1 MVMIRYLM
9 VLTLLLVG
17 LSPTWAQSSLKGV
30 VTDEADGNAGVAFAS
45 VLLKKDGEMVSGT
58 ATDLDGNYNLSNL
71 SAGTYDLVV
80 SYTGYPT
87 LTFKGIQIN
96 SGSAKTYNVV
106 FPKMN
111 PDDINKLEEITV
123 EADRPIVDQ
132 SNSSNSRTITSEEIE
147 KLATRN
153 IASIAAQ
160 KTGVIQKDEGEA
172 VSSSG
177 SRPTSNDVY
186 VDGVRQ
192 FGDAAIPETEI
203 EQVQVITSGIPAE
216 FGDVTGAIT
225 NIVTKGPSNKFT
237 GGAQVETSQFLDA
250 FGANRADLS
259 FAGPI
264 LKTAIKDAD
273 GMPIME
279 DAKDKD
285 GKTIMVDVKDAD
297 GNVIMVDGEPKKTAK
312 KVAKTRTLLGY
323 RVAATY
329 STSLD
334 ERASALGSFKLK
346 DDVLERIKANPL
358 VNNPE
363 GAGRVLA
370 ADFLTA
376 DDLEVTKIRPN
387 SRESYSILNAKLD
400 YKPTT
405 DLYVSAGVQAQFNWG
420 NSAGVT
426 NRIFNYE
433 FNPIYRTNT
442 IRSFVRLRQTIA
454 STTVQANAERD
465 STTKVPTLQNLSYEL
480 QLDYTTNSSSQ
491 SDPRYGQNLF
501 EYGYVGKIFRNLT
514 PVVFEVDSVA
524 IYNSQ
529 DSLLGYDV
537 RLGHGANFTQFTGFE
552 ANRDIN
558 PGLSAY
564 NDLVDQSSITSMEEL
579 EIVNGRFTGNR
590 TSVYGL
596 FNNVHANGSGYGKST
611 SSQLRANVKVN
622 FDLVQ
627 TTKDKSQIRH
637 YIQLGG
643 TYEQRVDRSYS
654 ISPFSLWTLADQS
667 ANDHLSFSAD
677 RSRPTGETFY
687 DPNSQRYFERYENL
701 IRNDEEG
708 NPTRMNAFG
717 ERLRADLGLGER
729 DWVNVHQLTPDQLRL
744 DMFEPTTLI
753 QGRNAVMNY
762 AGFDYLG
769 NALGSSVQFND
780 FFSEVDAD
788 GRKTRPIA
796 PIQPIYIAGYI
807 QDKFTYKDIIV
818 RAGVRF
824 DSYDANTKV
833 LRDPYSIS
841 GFYTASE
848 FENTSSGYSAPR
860 DAEYNRPSSI
870 GDDYVVYVNE
880 NSPDASVVGYR
891 QGEQWYNAAGSPVNN
906 AGELGSNFI
915 PALRGFSS
923 AENDPQ
929 GENYN
934 PDQAFRDYTP
944 NLIIMPRLS
953 FSFPIIK
960 DVSSF
965 YANYD
970 VLAQRPPTATVATP
984 LTYYNFRENAAN
996 GAIANPNLQSQRV
1009 VNYEVGYEQA
1019 LNKFSRFKFAMLY
1032 REERNLIQL
1041 KQYFFAY
1048 PVQYSSFGNDDFSTT
1063 KSFMFEYELRPKK
1076 RNAEQKAGN
1085 MRIIINYTLQFAEG
1099 TGSSPTSSA
1108 AIAATDLKY
1117 IFPLDYDQRHTFFV
1131 NWDYRYKSGNDYNG
1145 PRIGKFDVL
1154 ANTGLNVGLT
1164 AFSGS
1169 PYTRKLNPGGI
1180 GTSFNAGVT
1189 EGSINGARLPWSYRL
1204 DVRLDRDIKIGG
1216 KEKGDGKSK
1225 STKAYNVNVYVR
1237 VQNLL
1242 NTQNLLAVYPATG
1255 SPVDDG
1261 FLTLQNS
1268 PGLGLLDLYPES
1280 FSLLYDLRMNNPF
1293 NISRPRRIF
1302 LGAIFQF

>member
-1 MVMIRYLM
+1 MIRYLM
-9 VLTLLLVG
+9 MLTLVLVG
-17 LSPTWAQSSLKGV
+17 LQPIWGQSGASMSGKV
-30 VTDEADGNAGVAFAS
+30 IDENDGGAEVISANII
-45 VLLKKDGEMVSGT
+45 LKKDGEMVKGT
-58 ATDLDGNYNLSNL
+58 QSDFDGNYNFSNIP
-71 SAGTYDLVV
+71 AGTYDLEV
-80 SYTGYPT
+80 SYVGLPT
-87 LTFKGIQIN
+87 LKLNGIQLNAGASKSFDI
-96 SGSAKTYNVV
+96 K
-106 FPKMN
+106 FPKRD
-111 PDDINKLEEITV
+111 PDENGVVIDVIEV
-123 EADRPIVDQ
+123 EAERPIVKQDDP
-132 SNSSNSRTITSEEIE
+132 SNSRTITSEEIE

-153 IASIAAQ
+153 ISSIAAQ
-160 KTGVIQKDEGEA
+160 KTGVVQKDEGEA

-177 SRPTSNDVY
+177 SRSTSNDVY

-250 FGANRADLS
+250 FGANRADMS

-264 LKTAIKDAD
+264 LKTAIKDK
-273 GMPIME
+273 E
-279 DAKDKD
+279 
-285 GKTIMVDVKDAD
+285 
-297 GNVIMVDGEPKKTAK
+297 GNVIMDGDKP
-312 KVAKTRTLLGY
+312 KTRTLLGY
-323 RVAATY
+323 RFAATY
-329 STSLD
+329 ATSLD
-334 ERASALGSFKLK
+334 ERPSALGSFKLK
-346 DDVLERIKANPL
+346 DDVLERVKGSPL
-358 VNNPE
+358 VANQE
-363 GAGRVLA
+363 GEGRVLA
-370 ADFLTA
+370 ADYLTA
-376 DDLEVTKIRPN
+376 DDFVTTKVRPN
-387 SRESYSILNAKLD
+387 ARESYGILNAKLD
-400 YKPTT
+400 YKPSN
-405 DLYVSAGVQAQFNWG
+405 DLFVSAGVQAQFNWG
-420 NSAGVT
+420 NSAST
-426 NRIFNYE
+426 LNRIFNYE
-433 FNPIYRTNT
+433 FNPKYTTNT

-454 STTVQANAERD
+454 GTTVQETEEGD
-465 STTKVPTLQNLSYEL
+465 TTAKKAPAFQNLSYEL
-480 QLDYTTNSSSQ
+480 QADYTVTNAAQ
-491 SDPRYGQNLF
+491 GDPRYGDRLF
-501 EYGYVGKIFRNLT
+501 EYGYVGKIYRNLS
-514 PVVFEVDSVA
+514 PVVFAVDSVA
-524 IYNSQ
+524 IYNSN

-537 RLGHGANFTQFTGFE
+537 RQGHGANFTQFTGFDP
-552 ANRDIN
+552 NRDIN

-564 NDLVDQSSITSMEEL
+564 NDLVDLSSITSMEEL

-596 FNNVHANGSGYGKST
+596 FNNVHANGSGYGKSNST
-611 SSQLRANVKVN
+611 QLRANVKVN

-627 TTKDKSQIRH
+627 GKKDPIRH
-637 YIQLGG
+637 YIQMGG
-643 TYEQRVDRSYS
+643 TYEQRVERSYS
-654 ISPFSLWTLADQS
+654 ISPFGLWTLADQS
-667 ANDHLSFSAD
+667 VNEHLSSAAD
-677 RSRPTGETFY
+677 RTRPTGETFY
-687 DPNSQRYFERYENL
+687 DPFSQRYYERFENL
-701 IRNDEEG
+701 IRSDEEG
-708 NPTRMNAFG
+708 NPTQMNAFG
-717 ERLRADLGLGER
+717 ERLRADLGLNER
-729 DWVNVHQLTPDQLRL
+729 DWVNVHELTPDQLRL
-744 DMFEPTTLI
+744 DMFEPTTLV
-753 QGRNAVMNY
+753 QGRQAVMQY
-762 AGFDYLG
+762 FGYDYLG
-769 NALGSSVQFND
+769 NALGTNVQFND
-780 FFSEVDAD
+780 FFKEVDAD
-788 GRKTRPIA
+788 GRKTRPIS
-796 PIQPIYIAGYI
+796 PVKPIYIAGYL

-833 LRDPYSIS
+833 LKDPYSIT

-848 FENTSSGYSAPR
+848 FENASSGYSAPR
-860 DAEYNRPSSI
+860 DAEYARPSNI

-880 NSPDASVVGYR
+880 NSADASVIGYR
-891 QGEQWYNAAGSPVNN
+891 SGEQWYNAAGSPVNN
-906 AGELGSNFI
+906 ARELGSNFI

-929 GENYN
+929 GENYD
-934 PDQAFRDYTP
+934 PDLAFRDYKP
-944 NLIIMPRLS
+944 NLIVMPRLS

-970 VLAQRPPTATVATP
+970 VLSQRPPVATVATP
-984 LTYYNFRENAAN
+984 LTYFNFRENVAN

-1048 PVQYSSFGNDDFSTT
+1048 PIQYSSFGNDDFSTT

-1076 RNAEQKAGN
+1076 RKAEQKAGN
-1085 MRIIINYTLQFAEG
+1085 MRIIVNYTLQFAEG

-1117 IFPLDYDQRHTFFV
+1117 VFPLDFDQRHTFFV
-1131 NWDYRYKSGNDYNG
+1131 NWDYRYKSGKDYNG

-1154 ANTGLNVGLT
+1154 ANTGLNVALT

-1180 GTSFNAGVT
+1180 GTSFQAGVT
-1189 EGSINGARLPWSYRL
+1189 EGSINGARLPWSYRF

-1216 KEKGDGKSK
+1216 KEKGEGKGKS
-1225 STKAYNVNVYVR
+1225 KAYNVNVYVR

-1255 SPVDDG
+1255 SPTDDG

-1268 PGLGLLDLYPES
+1268 QGLGLLGLYPDS
-1280 FSLLYDLRMNNPF
+1280 YSLLYNLRMNNPF

-1302 LGAIFQF
+1302 LGAVFQF